1 MIVVVNGENREV
13 DTGTTVA
20 ALLAALGVNRQHV
33 AVEVNEEIVPRAE
46 LGATVLAAGDRLEV
60 VTFVGGG

>member
-13 DTGTTVA
+13 DTGTTVE
-20 ALLAALGVNRQHV
+20 ALLAALGVNRKHV
-33 AVEVNEEIVPRAE
+33 AVEVNEQLIPRAE
-46 LGATVLAAGDRLEV
+46 LGATILTAGDRLEV